1 MLYLDFE
8 RMLKVISCFFEG
20 SDDIDSMKFLEYACG
35 PTGISVPWGHLVHW
49 KGLTMAQI
57 TQFFLSM
64 TGLGQ
69 DIIGLVLGAA
79 DGVALPYSPFKTI
92 FFIGWL
98 YLCLYSV
105 QRSDNSPL
113 IHDKYRYVSNIAALF
128 IGPLHLV
135 VFFIADTVCKI
146 QDGELGLSEIPNYT
160 LDCILEHSVKRRP
173 RGIATVPEIEL
184 HDTSGRSFD
193 DVYSNQNRTDR
204 KDRKIQQQTEQ
215 MILDAVNSR
224 TTDILID
231 PKDEAEYTIRY
242 RVDGFLRVHEVLGTK
257 QCNAIINSLK
267 AIAGMDIAEKRRPQ
281 DGAFMAR
288 IPEGEIFF
296 RMATSGVLGGEKL
309 AIRVLDQTRKVMGL
323 SEIGFSADQV
333 KLLTH
338 IVQQPQGMILVCG
351 PTGSGKTTT
360 LYSMLRAVNF
370 EERNVI
376 TIEDPV
382 EHVLSHVSQIE
393 VNTKAGVT
401 FADSLRSVLRQDPDV
416 ICVGEIRDAETAAMA
431 AQAAQTGHLVMAT
444 LHASSNIG
452 AMVRLMDLGIKPL
465 LLSSA
470 LSVVISQRLL
480 RCLCEYCKGPAA
492 LTQSQ
497 LDYCQKHN
505 MSKGQILKAN
515 GCGHCSGTGYY
526 GRTAMLDIMYMND
539 NLRTLLCDKQLTPG
553 DMKKQGDNRFNS
565 SLRKEGMLRVMAGKT
580 TLKEIKR
587 ITMEAG

>member
-1 MLYLDFE
+1 M
-8 RMLKVISCFFEG
+8 
-20 SDDIDSMKFLEYACG
+20 
-35 PTGISVPWGHLVHW
+35 T
-49 KGLTMAQI
+49 QI
-57 TQFFLSM
+57 TQFFLDI
-64 TGLGQ
+64 TGFGQ
-69 DIIGLVLGAA
+69 GIIEPVLGAA
-79 DGVALPYSPFKTI
+79 EGTALPYSPFKTI
-92 FFIGWL
+92 FFICWL

-113 IHDKYRYVSNIAALF
+113 IHDKYRYVSNIAALL
-128 IGPLHLV
+128 IGPLHLF

-146 QDGELGLSEIPNYT
+146 QDGELKLSEVPNYT
-160 LDCILEHSVKRRP
+160 MDCILEHSVQRR
-173 RGIATVPEIEL
+173 RRKDLSAVPEIEL

-193 DVYSNQNRTDR
+193 VVYSKHAQAGSEN
-204 KDRKIQQQTEQ
+204 RKIQRQTEQ
-215 MILDAVNSR
+215 MILNGINSR
-224 TTDILID
+224 ATDILID

-257 QCNAIINSLK
+257 RCNAMINSLK

-288 IPEGEIFF
+288 IPKGEVYF

-309 AIRVLDQTRKVMGL
+309 AIRVMDQTRKVLGL

-333 KLLTH
+333 KLLTR
-338 IVQQPQGMILVCG
+338 IVQRPQGMILVCG

-360 LYSMLRAVNF
+360 LYSMLRAINF

-376 TIEDPV
+376 TIEDPI

-416 ICVGEIRDAETAAMA
+416 ICVGEIRDSETAAMA

-452 AMVRLMDLGIKPL
+452 ALVRLMDLGVKPL

-470 LSVVISQRLL
+470 VSVVISQRLF
-480 RCLCEYCKGPAA
+480 RCLCEYCKGPAE

-497 LDYCQKHN
+497 LGYCEKHN
-505 MSKGQILKAN
+505 MSQQQILKAN

-539 NLRTLLCDKQLTPG
+539 DLRTLLCNKQLTPG
-553 DMKKQGDNRFNS
+553 DMKKKGDNKFHS

-580 TLKEIKR
+580 SLKEIKR

>member
-1 MLYLDFE
+1 
-8 RMLKVISCFFEG
+8 
-20 SDDIDSMKFLEYACG
+20 
-35 PTGISVPWGHLVHW
+35 
-49 KGLTMAQI
+49 MAQM
-57 TQFFLSM
+57 TQFFLGI
-64 TGLGQ
+64 TGFGQ
-69 DIIGLVLGAA
+69 DIIGPVLGVAE
-79 DGVALPYSPFKTI
+79 GVALPYRPFKII

-105 QRSDNSPL
+105 RRSDNSPL
-113 IHDKYRYVSNIAALF
+113 INDKYRYLSNIAALF
-128 IGPLHLV
+128 IGPLHLF

-146 QDGELGLSEIPNYT
+146 QDGELKLSGVPNYT
-160 LDCILEHSVKRRP
+160 MDCILEHSVQGRYRRHP
-173 RGIATVPEIEL
+173 VTVPEIEL

-193 DVYSNQNRTDR
+193 VVYSNQVRADNE
-204 KDRKIQQQTEQ
+204 DRKIQQQTEQ
-215 MILDAVNSR
+215 MILDGVNSR
-224 TTDILID
+224 ATDILID

-242 RVDGFLRVHEVLGTK
+242 RVDGFLRVHEVLGKK
-257 QCNAIINSLK
+257 QSNAMINSLK

-309 AIRVLDQTRKVMGL
+309 AIRVMDQTRKVLGL
-323 SEIGFSADQV
+323 SDIGFSADQV
-333 KLLTH
+333 KLLTR
-338 IVQQPQGMILVCG
+338 IVQQPRGMILVCG

-376 TIEDPV
+376 TIEDPI
-382 EHVLSHVSQIE
+382 EHILSHVSQIE

-416 ICVGEIRDAETAAMA
+416 ICVGEIRDAETAGMA
-431 AQAAQTGHLVMAT
+431 VQAAQTGHLVMAT

-452 AMVRLMDLGIKPL
+452 AIVRLMDLGVKPL

-470 LSVVISQRLL
+470 LSVVISQRLF
-480 RCLCEYCKGPAA
+480 RCLCEYCKGPAE

-497 LDYCQKHN
+497 LDYCEKHDV
-505 MSKGQILKAN
+505 SKEQILMAN
-515 GCGHCSGTGYY
+515 GCGHCGGTGYY
-526 GRTAMLDIMYMND
+526 GRSAMLDIMYMND
-539 NLRTLLCDKQLTPG
+539 DLRTLLCNNQLTLG
-553 DMKKQGDNRFNS
+553 DMKKKGDNRFNS
-565 SLRKEGMLRVMAGKT
+565 SLRKEGMSRVIAGKT

>member
-1 MLYLDFE
+1 M
-8 RMLKVISCFFEG
+8 
-20 SDDIDSMKFLEYACG
+20 
-35 PTGISVPWGHLVHW
+35 T
-49 KGLTMAQI
+49 QI
-57 TQFFLSM
+57 TQFFLGI
-64 TGLGQ
+64 TGFGQ
-69 DIIGLVLGAA
+69 GIVEPILGAA
-79 DGVALPYSPFKTI
+79 EGVVLPYSPFKTL

-113 IHDKYRYVSNIAALF
+113 IHDKYRYMSNIAALF
-128 IGPLHLV
+128 IGPLHLF
-135 VFFIADTVCKI
+135 VFFISDTVCKI
-146 QDGELGLSEIPNYT
+146 QDGELKLSEIPGYT
-160 LDCILEHSVKRRP
+160 MDCILNHSTPKRP
-173 RGIATVPEIEL
+173 RGHLAAVPEIEL
-184 HDTSGRSFD
+184 HDISGRSFD
-193 DVYSNQNRTDR
+193 DVYSNQGRADN
-204 KDRKIQQQTEQ
+204 KDHKIQQQTEQ

-242 RVDGFLRVHEVLGTK
+242 RVDGFLRVHEVLGMK
-257 QCNAIINSLK
+257 QCNAMINSLK

-309 AIRVLDQTRKVMGL
+309 AVRVLDQTRKVMGF
-323 SEIGFSADQV
+323 SEIGFSTGQV
-333 KLLTH
+333 KLLTR

-376 TIEDPV
+376 TIEDPI
-382 EHVLSHVSQIE
+382 EHILSHVSQIE

-431 AQAAQTGHLVMAT
+431 VQAAQTGHLVMAT

-452 AMVRLMDLGIKPL
+452 AMVRLMDLGVKPL

-497 LDYCQKHN
+497 LDYCEKHD
-505 MSKGQILKAN
+505 MSKKQILKAN

-539 NLRTLLCDKQLTPG
+539 DLRTLLCNKQLSPG

-580 TLKEIKR
+580 SLKEIKR
-587 ITMEAG
+587 ITTEAR